1 MNLPT
6 LLKTNEIFERL
17 TFVETPYVHFH
28 RFSSVSLQPFPSILA
43 RTSSSS
49 PHFYT
54 FSLFLTFFFSFFLSF
69 FLVVALQAAYY
80 RQTRDESRASI
91 PARFISEQTLVYC
104 HRNRDVRYN
113 SKQPRRQYTSL
124 PGIFPRTRDRRIM
137 TFRFGN
143 SC

>member
-1 MNLPT
+1 MYISIVSHPFLSSHSLLFLRALRPLHRTFTLSLYFLP
-6 LLKTNEIFERL
+6 
-17 TFVETPYVHFH
+17 
-28 RFSSVSLQPFPSILA
+28 S
-43 RTSSSS
+43 
-49 PHFYT
+49 
-54 FSLFLTFFFSFFLSF
+54 FSLSSFHSFSLSRF
-69 FLVVALQAAYY
+69 WSRTI

-124 PGIFPRTRDRRIM
+124 PSIFPRTRDRRIM